1 MPTAC
6 TTSNTY
12 ERVKHYAP
20 NMTYD
25 YGSRAAAL
33 WPER

>member
-6 TTSNTY
+6 ATSNTY
-12 ERVKHYAP
+12 ERAKHYAP

-25 YGSRAAAL
+25 YGGRAAAL
-33 WPER
+33 WLGR